1 MRLIGWELYKILKR
15 RITKVVLAIAL
26 LWILANMIPMGFANY
41 GFGTDVTAPSW
52 QANRLIASSYEWAK
66 PWQGPLTT
74 EKLLQARQ
82 QALETQQAYLS
93 EKTVYEEN
101 GAGAWS
107 VVESLA
113 YIWINAGYI
122 DGGNF
127 CSAFETIPEEA
138 FYQVESIRKSLVQ
151 EQIAHY
157 AAPER
162 EYLQKLEAQVKMP
175 FQYDWYQGQWRV
187 LDYMDD
193 TMFLVGVLICIAL
206 VPVFNE
212 EIRTGSCR
220 VTHCTKYGRFPMG
233 SAKGIAALLFAG
245 IAFLVAMG
253 IIVTIQLFYF
263 GTRGLQCS
271 LQLVM
276 YQSVLPITLG
286 QMELALV
293 LFGLFSCMAA
303 AAVTIFFSAW
313 FDNSFPAGILMFS
326 VLVLLRI
333 VAMRLGGSG
342 LIGLLAQL
350 VPFQTQVSEFGQV
363 RAVTVAGWTVWRPV
377 FRLLLNAGT
386 MAILCPLAVWRYTTR
401 WVV

>member
-1 MRLIGWELYKILKR
+1 
-15 RITKVVLAIAL
+15 
-26 LWILANMIPMGFANY
+26 
-41 GFGTDVTAPSW
+41 
-52 QANRLIASSYEWAK
+52 
-66 PWQGPLTT
+66 
-74 EKLLQARQ
+74 
-82 QALETQQAYLS
+82 
-93 EKTVYEEN
+93 
-101 GAGAWS
+101 
-107 VVESLA
+107 
-113 YIWINAGYI
+113 
-122 DGGNF
+122 
-127 CSAFETIPEEA
+127 
-138 FYQVESIRKSLVQ
+138 
-151 EQIAHY
+151 
-157 AAPER
+157 
-162 EYLQKLEAQVKMP
+162 
-175 FQYDWYQGQWRV
+175 
-187 LDYMDD
+187 
-193 TMFLVGVLICIAL
+193 
-206 VPVFNE
+206 
-212 EIRTGSCR
+212 
-220 VTHCTKYGRFPMG
+220 MG